1 MGGACFSR
9 KSVQVHPSV
18 GGSSVVPGAPSKP
31 HAPDVDPTAVE
42 AANAAAAAEVA
53 AAVATG
59 TKEADPGQWSL
70 QGSTAASS
78 TAPKPS
84 ALIKAAKD
92 GNISLVEELVAV
104 GCSLET
110 RGMWENTPL
119 LAACSYGHSNCA
131 LRLIELRADCSAR
144 NEHGATPLH
153 YAAVEGSFETVR
165 ALLNTTG
172 MDSGSCKQLV
182 NCGEAKVYNRHLDAY
197 AQRTPLGSAAES
209 GFLSVVELLLDAGAD
224 VESIDSEG
232 RSTLWL
238 ACRQARVAVA
248 KDLLQRK
255 ADASLKDKQGTSV
268 LGAAMVLCN
277 EDLVLEL
284 LAQGVGDVNDT
295 VGSPLREAVRG
306 GNRQLVETLLAH
318 GAKLQP
324 ETLKGQS
331 MPLHVA
337 CERGDEQ
344 CLALL
349 VEARADPSLADAHG
363 MTAVDLLRRR
373 GLLESHIAS
382 LLAPP
387 DSATNG
393 RTGALCRDE
402 AEAQRAT
409 E

>member
-1 MGGACFSR
+1 MGGACFSK
-9 KSVQVHPSV
+9 KSVQVHPD
-18 GGSSVVPGAPSKP
+18 GCSVVPSAPSKP
-31 HAPDVDPTAVE
+31 NVSDVDPTVVE
-42 AANAAAAAEVA
+42 AANAAVAAEVA

-59 TKEADPGQWSL
+59 RKEGDPAQWSL

-84 ALIKAAKD
+84 ALIRAAKD
-92 GNISLVEELVAV
+92 GNVDLVEELIAA

-131 LRLIELRADCSAR
+131 LKLIDLRADCTAR

-153 YAAVEGSFETVR
+153 YAAVEGSFEAVR
-165 ALLNTTG
+165 ALLNTSRIGT
-172 MDSGSCKQLV
+172 DACKQLV

-224 VESIDSEG
+224 VESVDSEG

-238 ACRQARVAVA
+238 ACRQARTAVA
-248 KDLLQRK
+248 KGLLQRK
-255 ADASLKDKQGTSV
+255 ADASMKDKQGTSV
-268 LGAAMVLCN
+268 LGAAMVLCS

-295 VGSPLREAVRG
+295 AGSPLREAVRG
-306 GNRQLVETLLAH
+306 GHHRLVETLITH

-344 CLALL
+344 CVALL
-349 VEARADPSLADAHG
+349 VHARADPLLADAHG
-363 MTAVDLLRRR
+363 LTATDLLRRR
-373 GLLESHIAS
+373 GLPESHIAS
-382 LLAPP
+382 LLAQQGAAA
-387 DSATNG
+387 DGDAA
-393 RTGALCRDE
+393 ALCCLA

>member
-1 MGGACFSR
+1 LLFKMGCACL
-9 KSVQVHPSV
+9 KGKNVQVHPNV
-18 GGSSVVPGAPSKP
+18 DGSSVVPSAPSKQNVTV
-31 HAPDVDPTAVE
+31 VDPTTIEAV
-42 AANAAAAAEVA
+42 NAAVAAEVA
-53 AAVATG
+53 AAVSTG
-59 TKEADPGQWSL
+59 TKETDPGQWSQ

-92 GNISLVEELVAV
+92 GNIDLVEELIAA

-110 RGMWENTPL
+110 KGMWENTPL

-131 LRLIELRADCSAR
+131 LRLIELKADCVAR

-153 YAAVEGSFETVR
+153 YAAVEGSFETVH
-165 ALLNTTG
+165 ALLNTCSIG
-172 MDSGSCKQLV
+172 NDSCKQLV

-238 ACRQARVAVA
+238 ACRQARITVA
-248 KDLLQRK
+248 KSLLEHK
-255 ADASLKDKQGTSV
+255 ANASLKDKQGTSV

-277 EDLVLEL
+277 EDLVIEL

-306 GNRQLVETLLAH
+306 GHQHLVETLLAH

-324 ETLKGQS
+324 ETLKGQT

-344 CLALL
+344 CVALL
-349 VEARADPSLADAHG
+349 VHSRADPSLVDAHG
-363 MTAVDLLRRR
+363 ATAIALLRRR
-373 GLLESHIAS
+373 GLPESRIAS
-382 LLAPP
+382 LLAPHEAAAN
-387 DSATNG
+387 SS
-393 RTGALCRDE
+393 TGALC
-402 AEAQRAT
+402 
-409 E
+409 